1 MESEVPGIVLGVLLL
16 AAFIYSI
23 YTMIRK
29 TKDRRGNGEDGDNSD
44 DHGLRK

>member
-23 YTMIRK
+23 YTMIQK
-29 TKDRRGNGEDGDNSD
+29 TKDRRGSGEHGDNSD
-44 DHGLRK
+44 GPGLRK